1 MRVENTDIADQ
12 GDDNNNT
19 DVVKSGD
26 LTVTAKASTDRKI
39 IVGENGG
46 VSDTDTLTFKTSENV
61 EITKITLER
70 YGFSDG
76 SEVVSG
82 VRLEDADG
90 NIIADAKEL
99 NSKDQVTL
107 SIKKDYRKVDGTF
120 TATIVV
126 ETADGSETAAGGTM
140 WFKVT
145 DVQSTAKNL
154 NLDDYKPY
162 NYDLVVYNGT
172 KVELSRYG
180 NDKDYN
186 YEAGEMYEVARFRLK
201 ANNSAII
208 VNGFTLTNNATKKVD
223 LEKNLDKVEVI
234 ANGEKV
240 SAKYSVNKDDQLVIT
255 LSNEYELAAKKAV
268 SFVVNASLTD
278 FEDYGYGVKFELAA
292 NDLKAIEKKTETR
305 VTVDAD
311 DAEWAEH
318 TFRGGKIKLTNTKLG
333 NVDAAA
339 GSVSVVVAEWDIT
352 VGESIRVND
361 FTVTASADVIDAM
374 TLVVAGEEY
383 DGKDNKDGTFTFSK
397 VIIEKSGKVQFKVDL
412 DDEINTE
419 IVKEVKF
426 TIDGKSSFDKAVLA
440 GSKYEELKNQY
451 VAEKDVSW
459 SVTFST
465 LKPQA
470 AKASLENTLSKS
482 KAIEFIADK
491 WDRKVVFDGTY
502 TAKKGDVSL
511 NTFRF
516 EWDENVLDDYV
527 TFYVFIDG
535 EEVGSVDTFSEWKS
549 SIETFSDVKVKKD
562 ATVKVKV
569 EAEVSSDI
577 QNETTYPTKATYE
590 LYLQWEDS
598 DGNEVGKWNDSIS
611 PISVKDSGSVVI
623 PSWNEGNTVKLRASG
638 ETIAYFVVKPSNG
651 TEGIYLDTLELE
663 ITGKVDGA
671 DVTASDIKVNI
682 GDDKNVD
689 VEEGNT
695 LTYKPN
701 TELPKEG
708 VVVEVI
714 LKGEASGEYEVAV
727 DVNNGSATETFNRKF
742 VDALVRVTKQE
753 NKTSFTKYTLSV
765 EKYDDTVKV
774 ENFDM
779 FDKEGSVLATPKANV
794 SDGNTV
800 EADNVDGSRTIISMS
815 YDIDGETVTLDR
827 AVYEDFF
834 VDNNG
839 DTLRV
844 FSNK

>member
-1 MRVENTDIADQ
+1 
-12 GDDNNNT
+12 
-19 DVVKSGD
+19 
-26 LTVTAKASTDRKI
+26 
-39 IVGENGG
+39 
-46 VSDTDTLTFKTSENV
+46 
-61 EITKITLER
+61 
-70 YGFSDG
+70 
-76 SEVVSG
+76 
-82 VRLEDADG
+82 
-90 NIIADAKEL
+90 
-99 NSKDQVTL
+99 
-107 SIKKDYRKVDGTF
+107 
-120 TATIVV
+120 
-126 ETADGSETAAGGTM
+126 
-140 WFKVT
+140 
-145 DVQSTAKNL
+145 
-154 NLDDYKPY
+154 
-162 NYDLVVYNGT
+162 
-172 KVELSRYG
+172 
-180 NDKDYN
+180 
-186 YEAGEMYEVARFRLK
+186 
-201 ANNSAII
+201 
-208 VNGFTLTNNATKKVD
+208 
-223 LEKNLDKVEVI
+223 
-234 ANGEKV
+234 
-240 SAKYSVNKDDQLVIT
+240 
-255 LSNEYELAAKKAV
+255 
-268 SFVVNASLTD
+268 
-278 FEDYGYGVKFELAA
+278 
-292 NDLKAIEKKTETR
+292 
-305 VTVDAD
+305 
-311 DAEWAEH
+311 
-318 TFRGGKIKLTNTKLG
+318 
-333 NVDAAA
+333 
-339 GSVSVVVAEWDIT
+339 
-352 VGESIRVND
+352 
-361 FTVTASADVIDAM
+361 M

-383 DGKDNKDGTFTFSK
+383 DGVDKSKNGNFTFSK

-412 DDEINTE
+412 DDEIDTE
-419 IVKEVKF
+419 TVKEVKF

-440 GSKYEELKNQY
+440 ESKYEELKNQY

-459 SVTFST
+459 SITFST

-516 EWDENVLDDYV
+516 EWESILDDYV
-527 TFYVFIDG
+527 TFYVFVDG
-535 EEVGSVDTFSEWKS
+535 TEVGSVDTFSEWKS

-577 QNETTYPTKATYE
+577 QNEASYPTKETYE
-590 LYLQWEDS
+590 LYLQWEDA
-598 DGNEVGKWNDSIS
+598 DGNEVGKWNDSTS

-638 ETIAYFVVKPSNG
+638 ETIAYFIVKPSNG
-651 TEGIYLDTLELE
+651 TEGIYLDDLTLTITADDE
-663 ITGKVDGA
+663 ITA
-671 DVTASDIKVNI
+671 NDIKVNI

-689 VEEGNT
+689 VEEWNT

-742 VDALVRVTKQE
+742 VDALVKVTKQE

-774 ENFDM
+774 TEFDM
-779 FDKEGSVLATPKANV
+779 FDKDSSVLATPKANV

-800 EADNVDGSRTIISMS
+800 EADNVDGSRTIIGMS
-815 YDIDGETVTLDR
+815 YKIDGELVELDR
-827 AVYEDFF
+827 AIYEDFF